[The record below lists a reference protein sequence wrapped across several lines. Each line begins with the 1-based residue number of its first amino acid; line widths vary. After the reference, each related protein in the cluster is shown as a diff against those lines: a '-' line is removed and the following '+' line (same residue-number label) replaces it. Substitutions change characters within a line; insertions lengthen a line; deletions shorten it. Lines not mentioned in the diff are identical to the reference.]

1 MCRLALR
8 PARSRPGRHA
18 SSPSAMSARSER
30 VSVSLAAP
38 RRNPLGPKDGF
49 LLRFP
54 RQSSGAS
61 FMRSKRLTVGQ
72 KKEIFRSLV
81 ETQDQGQM
89 SVADSMKH
97 VCQLFQ
103 ITEHQ
108 LRQIQ
113 EEGINKEWPP
123 LDEEIVEM

>member
-1 MCRLALR
+1 
-8 PARSRPGRHA
+8 
-18 SSPSAMSARSER
+18 
-30 VSVSLAAP
+30 
-38 RRNPLGPKDGF
+38 
-49 LLRFP
+49 
-54 RQSSGAS
+54 
-61 FMRSKRLTVGQ
+61 MRSKRLTVGQ

-81 ETQDQGQM
+81 ETQDQGEM

-123 LDEEIVEM
+123 LDEEIVEMAG

>member
-1 MCRLALR
+1 
-8 PARSRPGRHA
+8 
-18 SSPSAMSARSER
+18 
-30 VSVSLAAP
+30 
-38 RRNPLGPKDGF
+38 
-49 LLRFP
+49 
-54 RQSSGAS
+54 
-61 FMRSKRLTVGQ
+61 MRSKRLTVGQ

-81 ETQDQGQM
+81 ETQDLGEM

-97 VCQLFQ
+97 VCQLFG

-123 LDEEIVEM
+123 LDEEYVEMAG